1 MPVSKYFKGKGS
13 TVLKDMTKRYGP
25 AKGKRVFYAT
35 ANARGMTPP
44 SHRPAGATLSPK
56 GDLGA
61 RRQQE
66 SVAVGGF
73 RDGRTI
79 TAARYFKG
87 GNRG

>member
-1 MPVSKYFKGKGS
+1 LPEGS
-13 TVLKDMTKRYGP
+13 
-25 AKGKRVFYAT
+25 
-35 ANARGMTPP
+35 
-44 SHRPAGATLSPK
+44 AGATLSPK